1 MDKEILAPEE
11 VLEVKE
17 VREALKIIPAE
28 MKIDIA
34 KNMALMDAIY
44 KIGVMEGINRG
55 RSSPPGKKT
64 A

>member
-1 MDKEILAPEE
+1 MDKDILAPEV

-17 VREALKIIPAE
+17 VREALKVIPAE